1 MLEEAHLQVIATL
14 GDPQWVPGLKQPGK
28 EVEMSFCKCL
38 FNCLSS

>member
-1 MLEEAHLQVIATL
+1 MLEEAHLQGIATL

-28 EVEMSFCKCL
+28 VEMSFCKCL